1 MNYLDMLCESIDR
14 AYERFERLFEG
25 VSIEEANR
33 FPVEDRAP
41 QIKSMTWLAWHTARE
56 LDFQIADLASTSPIW
71 HSQDWESR
79 FPMRIADDEQ
89 VWNEQNK
96 SKLIK

>member
-71 HSQDWESR
+71 HSK
-79 FPMRIADDEQ
+79 IGKADFR
-89 VWNEQNK
+89 
-96 SKLIK
+96 